1 MMKQG
6 TLFLII
12 GNSGSGKD
20 TIIREVIKL
29 WPDSKMPVRVA
40 KRYVTRPP
48 HESENHVSITPDIF
62 YHMKR
67 EGKFFL
73 TWHSYDLEYGIGKE
87 VLTWISQGTN
97 VLINVSR
104 LVVSEVCRK
113 IPGTKVIFIFVP
125 LEVTIARLKKR
136 KREPANSDA
145 FHKRLLR
152 AQNNPNNVDADFTVE
167 NIGSLKK
174 SAQKLRNYMLSVI
187 G

>member
-1 MMKQG
+1 MKQG

-20 TIIREVIKL
+20 AIIREVIKI
-29 WPDSKMPVRVA
+29 WPDSKMPLRAA
-40 KRYVTRPP
+40 KRYITRPP
-48 HESENHVSITPDIF
+48 HESETHVSITPDVF
-62 YHMKR
+62 YHLKG

-104 LVVSEVCRK
+104 LVVSEVRQK
-113 IPGTKVIFIFVP
+113 IPGAKVIFIFVP

-136 KREPANSDA
+136 GRETANSDL
-145 FHKRLLR
+145 FHKRLIR
-152 AQNNPNNVDADFTVE
+152 AKNNPNNVDADFIIE

-174 SAQKLRNYMLSVI
+174 SAQQLLNYMFSVI
-187 G
+187 D